1 MTSKIQNCWEYM
13 RCGRELGGERS
24 VELGVCR
31 AAVDEFFNGINS
43 GKNGGRI
50 CFAVAGTFSNR
61 GTDGLF
67 VKKLISCKDCPFF
80 KTL

>member
-1 MTSKIQNCWEYM
+1 M

-24 VELGVCR
+24 FELGVCR
-31 AAVDEFFNGINS
+31 AAADTFFNGINS

-61 GTDGLF
+61 VIDCTF
-67 VKKLISCKDCPFF
+67 AKKLNSCKDCPFF